1 MVKAADEAQPD
12 SPGAFGVGCFLLSS
26 APAQAPE
33 FIFFL
38 VRGTR
43 TTMCGSFEQ
52 FDEQL
57 RANQT
62 NSSIA
67 LHRNQKQM
75 IHIIISRMRRMQQNM
90 YHNKKIIGIE
100 VIVKLNY

>member
-1 MVKAADEAQPD
+1 MRPNQILQEHLGWDVFCYHPPQPKHPN
-12 SPGAFGVGCFLLSS
+12 SHHL
-26 APAQAPE
+26 
-33 FIFFL
+33 L

-100 VIVKLNY
+100 IIVKLNY